1 MKMQGMAKVSGTC
14 YWTRRRQQSLVSET
28 SIEISIFDFDVPMRV
43 METSRWKYDNDHA
56 GKSIEFA
63 LTRVD
68 EIMFRHSES
77 SEGSSRRFYAHLVMK
92 TSENNGDKAES
103 KRQEDH
109 AEEVIFEDL
118 RILHPVPSRQWMM
131 DFRNIEK
138 QATF

>member
-1 MKMQGMAKVSGTC
+1 MKMQGMAKVLGTC
-14 YWTRRRQQSLVSET
+14 YWTRRQQQSLVSEM
-28 SIEISIFDFDVPMRV
+28 SIEILIFDFDVQMQV
-43 METSRWKYDNDHA
+43 METSRWKYDNDHV

-63 LTRVD
+63 LTHID
-68 EIMFRHSES
+68 EIMFHHSKS
-77 SEGSSRRFYAHLVMK
+77 SEGSSQQFYAHLGMK

-138 QATF
+138 QAMF